1 MVGADVVV
9 DAFAGDVAR
18 SRGGRWSQTSLSTRL
33 AGGMVCSRRG
43 RGVVVAVDV
52 VVDAVVGDVACWRRQ

>member
-18 SRGGRWSQTSLSTRL
+18 SRGGRWSWTSLSTRL
-33 AGGMVCSRRG
+33 VGGVACSRRG
-43 RGVVVAVDV
+43 RGVVVVADV
-52 VVDAVVGDVACWRRQ
+52 VVDAFVG